1 MRWLSILV
9 IALALVAAGCGG
21 SDDESAAS
29 DETTVEETLTEE
41 TSEESTTEDE
51 ATTDG
56 DADFNFA
63 DEDCQSLVAA
73 FLGVSQAFAAAAGGS
88 DAELEEQAEAF
99 GEFADDVPD
108 EISDDV
114 ATLAAAYGQYIE
126 VIQDA
131 GIEPGQI
138 PTAEQAQELSEALES
153 VGTTDVTAASER
165 LSAWTTENCN

>member
-21 SDDESAAS
+21 SDDESSAS

-41 TSEESTTEDE
+41 TTTGDE
-51 ATTDG
+51 TTTDG
-56 DADFNFA
+56 DTDFNFA

-99 GEFADDVPD
+99 AQYADDVPD
-108 EISDDV
+108 EISADV
-114 ATLAAAYGQYIE
+114 QTLADAYGQYID
-126 VIQDA
+126 VLQDA

-138 PTAEQAQELSEALES
+138 PTAEQAQELSAALES
-153 VGTTDVTAASER
+153 VGTADVTAASER
-165 LSAWTTENCN
+165 LSAWTTENCS